1 MKHLFVIICVFISFA
16 ANAQITTPFPQELQ
30 KSSVI
35 DTARYKVTYSL
46 KYKNHPD
53 DKNYLSDVRN
63 VYIGKHHVKDFSDI
77 IFHFD
82 SLCTESVK
90 RGAMTNPNIQGQPW
104 PIELIV
110 DQPRRKADIK
120 YRMPLQTGAL
130 CFQQDVPQFSWN
142 FTEETD
148 TVLGYVCSK
157 ATVSFAGRSYE
168 AWYTEELPLSFGP
181 YKFSGLPGLILKIQD
196 NESQYI
202 WEAIGFEK
210 SNAQI
215 LTYTY
220 EGEKKCSAKDAGK
233 TIARIFKSPLSFIS
247 ASMGGGK
254 IKMLDKN
261 GKIKERSDTESSI
274 PYKSLEIEDL

>member
-1 MKHLFVIICVFISFA
+1 
-16 ANAQITTPFPQELQ
+16 
-30 KSSVI
+30 
-35 DTARYKVTYSL
+35 
-46 KYKNHPD
+46 
-53 DKNYLSDVRN
+53 
-63 VYIGKHHVKDFSDI
+63 
-77 IFHFD
+77 
-82 SLCTESVK
+82 
-90 RGAMTNPNIQGQPW
+90 
-104 PIELIV
+104 
-110 DQPRRKADIK
+110 
-120 YRMPLQTGAL
+120 MPLQTGAL

-220 EGEKKCSAKDAGK
+220 EGEEKCSAKEAGK

-254 IKMLDKN
+254 ITMLDKN

-274 PYKSLEIEDL
+274 PYKSLEIEVL